1 MFSNFKIS
9 LCLSIIPAFHGVISL
24 IRADFFTL
32 FNCLLTIGTV
42 FLFYLINR
50 WGKIFSKKTFLFVI
64 AFILLSVYGGRTLGA
79 YERIENWDKLLHFS
93 SGFLLYQL
101 GSEAYRKIG
110 RGRGKTIIL
119 RKLFSLFVALSGAG
133 IWEIFEFACDKI
145 FKTTAQNNSL
155 TDTMVDII
163 MGTFGALISVFLIK

>member
-1 MFSNFKIS
+1 MFSDLKIS
-9 LCLSIIPAFHGVISL
+9 LCFSIVPAFHGIIGL
-24 IRADFFTL
+24 IIADFFTL

-42 FLFYLINR
+42 FLFFLINK
-50 WGKIFSKKTFLFVI
+50 WLKLFSKKSFLFVLL
-64 AFILLSVYGGRTLGA
+64 FILFSVYGGRTLGA
-79 YERIENWDKLLHFS
+79 YHKIENWDKLLHFS

-101 GSEAYRKIG
+101 GSEIFLKISK
-110 RGRGKTIIL
+110 GKNMIL

-155 TDTMVDII
+155 SDTMVDII